1 MNCENI
7 SMQITSNSEL
17 VSIIRLTVSGIAN
30 KMGFSI
36 EDIDDI
42 KVCIS
47 EACTN
52 AIKHSKDT
60 KFKVDFNI
68 FSNKLEIKV
77 KDDGIGYDYNSLK
90 NPDFNGLKE
99 SGMGIFI
106 IKSLMDEVSIE
117 SENKQGT
124 TINMTKYLGVD
135 S

>member
-7 SMQITSNSEL
+7 NMEITANPEL
-17 VSIIRLTVSGIAN
+17 VSIIRLTVSGISN
-30 KMGFSI
+30 KMGFTV
-36 EDIDDI
+36 EEIDDI

-52 AIKHSKDT
+52 AIKHSNEA

-68 FSNKLEIKV
+68 FKDKLEIIV
-77 KDDGIGYDYNSLK
+77 KDEGIGYDHNSLEK
-90 NPDFNGLKE
+90 PDFNNLKE

-106 IKSLMDEVSIE
+106 IKSLMDEVSID
-117 SENKQGT
+117 SKDKKGT